1 MYENITF
8 ESIVKRMLSSVP
20 DSVDKR
26 EGSIIYDA
34 IAPIAV
40 EIGLMYIELD
50 TVLRESFGDTASREY
65 LIRRAAERGI
75 VPYTATYAVVKGEFD
90 VNVNIGDRF
99 SCNGYNYVVVEKI
112 EDKIFGLK
120 CETVGSDGNR
130 NSGELVPVEYIKGLT
145 SANITKLLIPAEDD
159 ESTENIR
166 KRYFGTFESKAYG
179 GNKRDYIEKV
189 NSIAGVG
196 VTKVTP
202 VWNGGGT
209 VKITILDSEWNV
221 ASDELVEYVQQCID
235 PNCDGMGIGIAPIGH
250 IVTVE
255 TASELIVDVVIKIE
269 LSSGY
274 LYEDVD
280 ADIKSTISNYLLE
293 IRKEWG
299 SEYNSVIRIEQIKS
313 RVMNI
318 KGIVDIEKLM
328 INGVD
333 NNITLESL
341 EVPVIG
347 GVVCE

>member
-1 MYENITF
+1 MYENMSF
-8 ESIVKRMLSSVP
+8 EGIVKRMLSNVP
-20 DSVDKR
+20 DGIDKR

-34 IAPIAV
+34 VAPIAV

-50 TVLRESFGDTASREY
+50 TVLRESFGDTSSREY
-65 LIRRAAERGI
+65 LVRRSLERGI
-75 VPYTATYAVVKGEFD
+75 VPYSATYAIVKGEFD
-90 VNVNIGDRF
+90 INVNVGSRF
-99 SCNGYNYVVVEKI
+99 SCNDYNYVVVEKI
-112 EDKIFGLK
+112 EDKIFKLQ
-120 CETVGSDGNR
+120 CETLGSDGNK

-145 SANITKLLIPAEDD
+145 KANITGLLIPAEDAED
-159 ESTENIR
+159 TESIR

-209 VKITILDSEWNV
+209 VKLTILNSDWNV
-221 ASDELVEYVQQCID
+221 ASDTLVEYVQQYID
-235 PNCDGMGIGIAPIGH
+235 PNKDGMGIGVAPIGH

-255 TASELIVDVVIKIE
+255 TASEVVVDCEIKLE
-269 LSSGY
+269 LSNGY
-274 LYEDVD
+274 VYEDVEED
-280 ADIKSTISNYLLE
+280 VKNTISNYLLE

-299 SEYNSVIRIEQIKS
+299 NEDCSVIRIEQIKS
-313 RVMNI
+313 RIMNI
-318 KGIVDIEKLM
+318 GGIVDIERLVV
-328 INGVD
+328 NGMD